1 VNGLKLLTMAKPPR
15 TPRTL
20 AEVAFFNLLSARV
33 EAGEDT
39 GVLAQVKLLKQAAAA
54 TATVAALAIADA
66 FDAGANGWPTQAE
79 FAAYWKVTERHAQNE
94 WAQFRRAFPT
104 EESPDRLAKVVR
116 DIARAKLAD
125 RRIDFVGS
133 LPAEPFGIAA
143 PALA

>member
-1 VNGLKLLTMAKPPR
+1 MAKPLKQ
-15 TPRTL
+15 PRTL
-20 AEVAFFNLLSARV
+20 AEVAFWNLLAARQ

-39 GVLAQVKLLKQAAAA
+39 GLLAQAKLLKQAAAA

-66 FDAGANGWPTQAE
+66 DGAGANGWPTQVE

-104 EESPDRLAKVVR
+104 EESPDRLAKLIR
-116 DIARAKLAD
+116 DNYRAKLAA
-125 RRIDFVGS
+125 RRIDVAAS